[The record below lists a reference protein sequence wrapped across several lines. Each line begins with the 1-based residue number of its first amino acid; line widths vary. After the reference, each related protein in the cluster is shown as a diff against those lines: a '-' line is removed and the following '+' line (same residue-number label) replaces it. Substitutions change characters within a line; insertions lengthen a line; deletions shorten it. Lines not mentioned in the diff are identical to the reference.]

1 MGRLNGLDGL
11 RGIAAVCVVVFHTAA
26 INSTFQPFGG
36 GYLAV
41 DFFFLL
47 SGYVMARSYEGGPIR
62 KPSFLLRRV
71 ARLWPTMAIGALL
84 GVAAHWGEPRL
95 LSFVVAGTFLM
106 PLFMTD
112 QAFPINNASWS
123 IFFELLANAAH
134 SLVLSRIRSWALS
147 LLILAFLFC
156 AVWIV
161 YVFGGLKPGPYT
173 QAFWLGL
180 PRAMFSYSIGILLF
194 RKWRDVPPVSIPFVV
209 TIALLPVM
217 LTKPLAFFLE
227 GGWFDI
233 AFVVLICPTLIAG
246 GLRHTTAWGR
256 WLGEISF
263 PLYATHY
270 PILTIAHAVGA
281 SPLIGFSATVFV
293 AAIVQWWRP
302 MLHYCNG
309 KRLAALA
316 MMLRSNPT

>member
-1 MGRLNGLDGL
+1 M
-11 RGIAAVCVVVFHTAA
+11 RGIAAVCVVVFHVAA

-47 SGYVMARSYEGGPIR
+47 SGYVMARSYEGGEIC
-62 KPSFLLRRV
+62 KPSFLLKRV
-71 ARLWPTMAIGALL
+71 ARLWPTMAIGVLL
-84 GVAAHWGEPRL
+84 GVAAHWEEPRL
-95 LSFVVAGTFLM
+95 LWFVVAGMFLM
-106 PLFMTD
+106 PLFLTD

-134 SLVLSRIRSWALS
+134 SLILSKLNSRALS
-147 LLILAFLFC
+147 MLIFMLLLG
-156 AVWIV
+156 AVGIV

-180 PRAMFSYSIGILLF
+180 PRTMLSYSIGIFLF
-194 RKWRDVPPVSIPFVV
+194 RKWRDAPPVSIPFVA

-217 LTKPLAFFLE
+217 LTKPFAASLA

-233 AFVVLICPTLIAG
+233 AFVILICPTLIAG
-246 GLRHTTAWGR
+246 GLRHTTSWGT
-256 WLGEISF
+256 WLGAISF

-270 PILTIAHAVGA
+270 PILTLAHLAGA
-281 SPLIGFSATVFV
+281 SPLVGFAATIVV
-293 AAIVQWWRP
+293 AAMIQWWRP
-302 MLHYCNG
+302 MLGYF
-309 KRLAALA
+309 KRTAY
-316 MMLRSNPT
+316 RRESPC